1 MFHLFP
7 LGRNECKDMEEVKPK
22 YLEIQADWTAMH
34 HGAAVMRASSGW
46 LLGSSPRELLKF
58 KWTCLKIVLQVYKMN
73 LSSLLEVTGK
83 SFLKKVKKLGN
94 IMCHLFISEICS
106 VDDYCNLITCGL
118 HKIIIVII
126 TTYLTR
132 VNLSA

>member
-1 MFHLFP
+1 
-7 LGRNECKDMEEVKPK
+7 
-22 YLEIQADWTAMH
+22 
-34 HGAAVMRASSGW
+34 
-46 LLGSSPRELLKF
+46 
-58 KWTCLKIVLQVYKMN
+58 MN

-83 SFLKKVKKLGN
+83 SFLKKVTKLGN
-94 IMCHLFISEICS
+94 IMCHLFISEICN